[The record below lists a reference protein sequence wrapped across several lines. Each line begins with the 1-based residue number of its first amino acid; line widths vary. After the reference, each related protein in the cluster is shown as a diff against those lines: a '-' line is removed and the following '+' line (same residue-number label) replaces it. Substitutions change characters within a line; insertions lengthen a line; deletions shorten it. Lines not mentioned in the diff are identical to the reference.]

1 VTDQSAG
8 FDPFGQPGRGGPSNL
23 TDVRPAGNQ
32 VVIGDDGQATVV
44 PPGPTPG
51 QMPAN
56 HFDNLA
62 ATMDQT
68 RLDEICADLLEA
80 IEMDKESRQDRD
92 KQYEEGLNRTGMG
105 SNNIGGAQ
113 FPGASRAVHPLLLE
127 AAIDFG
133 GGVMNEMLPPDGP
146 VKASIVGDENDQKN
160 ERAKRVTRYMNWQ
173 MTEQMTS
180 AYHEFEVGFTQC
192 PIGGAFYTKGY
203 EDNGTPAVAFVPIDL
218 VYRPWNDGD
227 FYSQVRITHAQNID
241 KWTYRANVAK
251 GLWLEVIDVSA
262 ESGSQIPEET
272 DSEQANDRI
281 IGRTPPSQNLDGI
294 REVYETSVVMP
305 LLDDDNPTE
314 PYLVTIDVEARKILS
329 IYRNWREDDN
339 TKGRIIFLIEWPFWP
354 WRGGYPV
361 GMTHIIGSL
370 SGAATGTL
378 RALLDAGMLNNTQ
391 TGTRLK
397 GGATAG
403 AQNITPRVTE
413 ITEIQGSLAQ
423 DDIRKTFMP
432 IQFNPPSPVLFQ
444 LLGFLV
450 DAGRGVVR
458 TTFDEYDKINAQ
470 TPVGTAQ
477 MFIEQG
483 LKNFGAVHGRLHR
496 SMRLFLKWL
505 YQLNGDTLTPQT
517 IIDQHGEL
525 TVNPADFQGPMVV
538 IPVSDPRIFSDLQ
551 RKAMAQTIAQRAQMM
566 HQAQI
571 PIYNVRA
578 TEANFLRQYGVTN
591 PDQFLVPNP
600 IPTQMNA
607 VAENVSASSGAPLKA
622 FPGQDHEAHIKMHKR
637 YLENPIFGSNPAIA
651 EKFIPQIINHIG
663 EHVALWYADAMLE
676 AATSALREQTQNP
689 DITLDSFMATGTEVP
704 LDRMMDQLD
713 DAIFE
718 LAAEEM
724 EDVPAIIMQAK
735 ELLKQ
740 LKPPMPMDP
749 SVVAQED
756 VQRQREKDKADT
768 QAKVIDIR
776 SRMEKSKQD
785 ASLKAHQ
792 TNTNAEIER
801 RQQDIDERRE
811 QLKMLLEAQKLAQTQ
826 AQAEEDRVSRETIA
840 ENRDNTQLIIA
851 GDRTQSSEKV
861 AASGQQ
867 TSYDTA
873 VAGHESSQYI
883 AETGQESAER
893 IARERNEASKEV
905 AKMRPKPTG
914 GSGGSKKS

>member
-8 FDPFGQPGRGGPSNL
+8 FDPFAQPGRGGPSRL
-23 TDVRPAGNQ
+23 TDVRPMGNQ
-32 VVIGDDGQATVV
+32 VIIGDDGQATVI
-44 PPGPTPG
+44 PPSAAPGPA
-51 QMPAN
+51 QVS

-62 ATMDQT
+62 ATLDQT
-68 RLDEICADLLEA
+68 RLDEICFDLLEA
-80 IEMDKESRQDRD
+80 IDMDKESREDRD

-105 SNNIGGAQ
+105 SNNVGGAN

-146 VKASIVGDENDQKN
+146 VKAAIVGDENDQKN

-173 MTEQMTS
+173 MTEQMSS

-192 PIGGAFYTKGY
+192 PLGGAFYTKGY
-203 EDNGTPAVAFVPIDL
+203 EDNGTPAVSFVPIDL

-251 GLWLEVIDVSA
+251 GLWIAAIDVSTQT
-262 ESGSQIPEET
+262 GTQIPDET

-281 IGRTPPSQNLDGI
+281 IGRKTPSQNLDGI
-294 REVYETSVVMP
+294 RPVYETSVVMS
-305 LLDDDNPTE
+305 LLDDDDGVLE

-339 TKGRIIFLIEWPFWP
+339 TKQRLIFLIEWPFWP

-378 RALLDAGMLNNTQ
+378 RALLDSAMLNTTQ
-391 TGTRLK
+391 TGARLK
-397 GGATAG
+397 GGSTAG

-432 IQFNPPSPVLFQ
+432 FKFNEPSPVLFQ

-505 YQLNGDTLTPQT
+505 YQVNGDTLTPQT

-525 TVNPADFQGPMVV
+525 TVNPEDFKGPMVV

-600 IPTQMNA
+600 IPKQLNA
-607 VAENVSASSGAPLKA
+607 VAENVTASSGGPLKA
-622 FPGQDHEAHIKMHKR
+622 FPGQDHEAHIKMHKK
-637 YLENPIFGSNPAIA
+637 YLEDPIFGSNPALA
-651 EKFIPQIINHIG
+651 EKFIPVIINHIG
-663 EHVALWYADAMLE
+663 EHVAMWYSDAMLE
-676 AATSALREQTQNP
+676 AATQALRIQTKNP

-704 LDRMMDQLD
+704 LDRMMDELD
-713 DAIFE
+713 DQVFE
-718 LAAEEM
+718 LAKEEM
-724 EDVPAIIMQAK
+724 GDVPEIIMEAK
-735 ELLKQ
+735 DLLKK
-740 LKPPMPMDP
+740 LAPPVPMDP
-749 SVVAQED
+749 SMVAQDD

-785 ASLKAHQ
+785 AALKAHQ

-801 RQQDIDERRE
+801 RQQDIDERMG
-811 QLKMLLEAQKLAQTQ
+811 QLKLMLEAQKMQQTDHHS
-826 AQAEEDRVSRETIA
+826 EEDRVSRETIA
-840 ENRDNTQLIIA
+840 ENRDNTQLTIA
-851 GDRTQSSEKV
+851 G
-861 AASGQQ
+861 
-867 TSYDTA
+867 
-873 VAGHESSQYI
+873 AGHESSESI
-883 AETGQESAER
+883 AAAGHQSSQSIASMGHESAES
-893 IARERNEASKEV
+893 IADARNQATIQA
-905 AKMRPKPTG
+905 AKLKPKPTG
-914 GSGGSKKS
+914 GASGKKS

>member
-8 FDPFGQPGRGGPSNL
+8 FDPFGQPGRGGPSRL
-23 TDVRPAGNQ
+23 SDVRPQGNQ
-32 VVIGDDGQATVV
+32 VVIGPDGQATVI
-44 PPGPTPG
+44 PPSQPAGPAVA
-51 QMPAN
+51 Q

-62 ATMDQT
+62 LHLDPT
-68 RLDEICADLLEA
+68 RLDEIAADLIEA
-80 IEMDKESRQDRD
+80 IEIDKESREDRD
-92 KQYEEGLNRTGMG
+92 KQYEEGMNRTGMG
-105 SNNIGGAQ
+105 SNNIGGAN

-146 VKASIVGDENDQKN
+146 VKAAIVGDENDQKN
-160 ERAKRVTRYMNWQ
+160 ERAKRVARYMNWQ
-173 MTEQMTS
+173 LTELMPS

-192 PIGGAFYTKGY
+192 PLGGAFYTKGY
-203 EDNGTPAVAFVPIDL
+203 EDNGIPAVSFIPIDL

-227 FYSQVRITHAQNID
+227 FYSQTRITHAQNVD
-241 KWTYRANVAK
+241 KWTYRTNVAK
-251 GLWLEVIDVSA
+251 GLWLDVVDVSA
-262 ESGSQIPEET
+262 ERGEDIPEESQT
-272 DSEQANDRI
+272 EQANDRV
-281 IGRTPPSQNLDGI
+281 IGRSTPTENIDGI
-294 REVYETSVVMP
+294 RLVYETSVVMGLEDDEDP
-305 LLDDDNPTE
+305 LE
-314 PYLVTIDVEARKILS
+314 PYLVSIDQKARKVLS
-329 IYRNWREDDN
+329 IYRNWRENDN
-339 TKGRIIFLIEWPFWP
+339 SKQRLMFLIEWPFWP

-361 GMTHIIGSL
+361 GMTHMIGSL
-370 SGAATGTL
+370 SGAATGTM
-378 RALLDAGMLNNTQ
+378 RALLDAGMLNTTQ
-391 TGTRLK
+391 TGVRLK

-403 AQNITPRVTE
+403 AQNLTARVTE

-432 IQFNPPSPVLFQ
+432 FKFNEPSPVLFQ

-505 YQLNGDTLTPQT
+505 YQVNGDTLTPQT
-517 IIDQHGEL
+517 IIDQHGEM

-578 TEANFLRQYGVTN
+578 TEANFLRQYGVTD

-600 IPTQMNA
+600 IPKQQNA
-607 VAENVSASSGAPLKA
+607 VAENVAASTGGPLKA
-622 FPGQDHEAHIKMHKR
+622 FPGQDHEAHIHMHKD
-637 YLENPIFGSNPAIA
+637 YLNNPIFGSNPAIA
-651 EKFIPQIINHIG
+651 EKFIPIIISHIG

-704 LDRMMDQLD
+704 LDRLMDQLD
-713 DAIFE
+713 DHVYE
-718 LAAEEM
+718 LAAQKM
-724 EDVPAIIMQAK
+724 KDVPDIITEAK
-735 ELLKQ
+735 DLLKR
-740 LKPPMPMDP
+740 LAPPVPMDP
-749 SVVAQED
+749 SMVAQDD
-756 VQRQREKDKADT
+756 VQRQREADKKAHEG
-768 QAKVIDIR
+768 KIIDIR
-776 SRMEKSKQD
+776 SRMDKAKAD
-785 ASLKAHQ
+785 AALKAHQ
-792 TNTNAEIER
+792 TNTNAEIEK

-811 QLKMLLEAQKLAQTQ
+811 QLRMLLDTQKLAQDAQ
-826 AQAEEDRVSRETIA
+826 QAEEDRVSRETIA
-840 ENRDNTQLIIA
+840 ENRDNTQLTIA
-851 GDRTQSSEKV
+851 GDRTQSTENV
-861 AASGQQ
+861 AFAGQ
-867 TSYDTA
+867 DTQQSIA
-873 VAGHESSQYI
+873 EAGHQSAEKI
-883 AETGQESAER
+883 AED
-893 IARERNEASKEV
+893 RNEATV
-905 AKMRPKPTG
+905 QAAKLKPKPSAG
-914 GSGGSKKS
+914 GSE

>member
-8 FDPFGQPGRGGPSNL
+8 IDPFNQPGRGGPSQL
-23 TDVRPAGNQ
+23 TDVRPQGNQ
-32 VVIGDDGQATVV
+32 VIIGDDGQATVV
-44 PPGPTPG
+44 PPTAMPGPMAAG
-51 QMPAN
+51 

-62 ATMDQT
+62 IHLDPT
-68 RLDEICADLLEA
+68 RLNEIATDLLEA
-80 IEMDKESRQDRD
+80 IEMDKESREDRD

-105 SNNIGGAQ
+105 SNTIGGAQ

-133 GGVMNEMLPPDGP
+133 GGVMLEMLPPDGP
-146 VKASIVGDENDQKN
+146 VKSAIVGDENDAKN
-160 ERAKRVTRYMNWQ
+160 DRAKRVSRYMNWQ
-173 MTEQMTS
+173 LTEQMTS

-203 EDNGTPAVAFVPIDL
+203 EDNGTPAVSFVPIDL

-227 FYSQVRITHAQNID
+227 FYSQPRITHAQNID
-241 KWTYRANVAK
+241 KWTYRSNVSK
-251 GLWLEVIDVSA
+251 GLWIAAIDISA
-262 ESGSQIPEET
+262 ETGSQIPDET

-281 IGRTPPSQNLDGI
+281 IGRKTPSQNLDGI
-294 REVYETSVVMP
+294 RLVYETSVMMS
-305 LLDDDNPTE
+305 LLDDDEGPLE
-314 PYLVTIDVEARKILS
+314 PYLVTIDEEARKVLS

-339 TKGRIIFLIEWPFWP
+339 SKQRLVFLIEWPFWP

-361 GMTHIIGSL
+361 GMTHMIGSL

-378 RALLDAGMLNNTQ
+378 RALLDAGMLNTTQ
-391 TGTRLK
+391 TGVRLK

-403 AQNITPRVTE
+403 GQTLKPSVTE

-432 IQFNPPSPVLFQ
+432 FKFNEPSPVLFQ

-450 DAGRGVVR
+450 EAGRGVVR
-458 TTFDEYDKINAQ
+458 TTFDEYDKINGQ

-600 IPTQMNA
+600 IPKQMNA
-607 VAENVSASSGAPLKA
+607 VAENVAASTGGPVKA
-622 FPGQDHEAHIKMHKR
+622 FPGQDHEAHIHMHKD
-637 YLENPIFGSNPAIA
+637 YLSNPIFGSNPAVA
-651 EKFIPQIINHIG
+651 EKLIPIMINHIG
-663 EHVALWYADAMLE
+663 EHVSLWYSDAMLE
-676 AATSALREQTQNP
+676 AATQALRTQTNNP
-689 DITLDSFMATGTEVP
+689 DITLDSFMAQGTEVP

-713 DAIFE
+713 DHVFE
-718 LAAEEM
+718 LAAKQMKE
-724 EDVPAIIMQAK
+724 VPGIIMQAK
-735 ELLKQ
+735 DLLKK
-740 LKPPMPMDP
+740 LAPPVPMDP
-749 SVVAQED
+749 SMVAQDD
-756 VQRQREKDKADT
+756 VQRQREKDKSDS
-768 QAKVIDIR
+768 QAKIIDIR
-776 SRMEKSKQD
+776 SRMDKTRQD
-785 ASLKAHQ
+785 AALKAHQ
-792 TNTNAEIER
+792 TNTNAEIEK

-811 QLKMLLEAQKLAQTQ
+811 QLRLLLEAQKQQQDAQK
-826 AQAEEDRVSRETIA
+826 AEEDRVSRETIA

-851 GDRTQSSEKV
+851 GDRTQSTENV
-861 AASGQQ
+861 AYAGHDNQQ
-867 TSYDTA
+867 A
-873 VAGHESSQYI
+873 IAEAGHESAEKI
-883 AETGQESAER
+883 AEDRNESAEQ
-893 IARERNEASKEV
+893 V
-905 AKMRPKPTG
+905 AKMRPKPTAG
-914 GSGGSKKS
+914 GGE